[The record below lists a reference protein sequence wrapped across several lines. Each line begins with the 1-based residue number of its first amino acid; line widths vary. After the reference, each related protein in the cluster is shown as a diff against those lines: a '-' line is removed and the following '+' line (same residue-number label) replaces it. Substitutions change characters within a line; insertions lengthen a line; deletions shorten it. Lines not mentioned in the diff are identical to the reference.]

1 MLYQDKILGRSSLLR
16 RVRGRVAQVF
26 GGHKPADLDLVA
38 LNPHLSRDLGLWDGQ
53 AGMVAHR
60 RWTR

>member
-1 MLYQDKILGRSSLLR
+1 MLYQDKILGHANVWTRLG
-16 RVRGRVAQVF
+16 GRLAHTF
-26 GGHKPADLDLVA
+26 RAHKPADLDLVT

-60 RWTR
+60 RWTK